1 MVSSLKLLETAAIP
15 TKERIRR
22 DLARAPRQIQPL
34 LEYLE
39 RHLFDADL
47 DANRLKIACGVR
59 DNTLP
64 IRFHDV
70 LDLPPYGY
78 IEDCRLEVACR
89 LLADTELKVW
99 QVAQLLGYSTLQ
111 VFSRAFHRWS
121 GLRPTK
127 YRHRCRREY
136 ERQARRQSSDAS
148 RRPITWATLRRA
160 ASGLLRR
167 EEADELARRLG
178 ELYPESFGRSAT
190 AAL

>member
-1 MVSSLKLLETAAIP
+1 MVSTQKLLDRAAAP
-15 TKERIRR
+15 TLERIRR
-22 DLARAPRQIQPL
+22 DREKAPRQIQPL
-34 LEYLE
+34 LGYLE

-70 LDLPPYGY
+70 LNLPPYGY
-78 IEDCRLEVACR
+78 IEDCRMEVACR
-89 LLADTELKVW
+89 LLAETGLKIW
-99 QVAQLLGYSTLQ
+99 QVGQLLGYSTLP

-127 YRHRCRREY
+127 YRHQYRREC
-136 ERQARRQSSDAS
+136 ERRARQAAGSMKE
-148 RRPITWATLRRA
+148 PISWSTLRRA
-160 ASGLLRR
+160 VSGRLER
-167 EEADELARRLG
+167 EEADELARCLG
-178 ELYPESFGRSAT
+178 ELYPESFGPPAR